1 MHQQPQHNFN
11 QQGNQQYNHGGHEM
25 FDMHEVLACSI
36 NVLDQ
41 FMIMRQ
47 FVRDAE
53 LLNILD
59 RQYHFALS
67 QYNLTV
73 ECFSTGQ
80 RPQQNTATY
89 LINEIVQP
97 VYGIQQAPPKKP
109 IQSLN
114 EINDAGISAYLLGL
128 VKSHASLLTMSALEV
143 TNPAGRRV
151 LASQVQH
158 FIEMAYELFMY
169 QNRRSYYQVP
179 QLATSDMQLMANAYA
194 PQTANYNPFF
204 N

>member
-1 MHQQPQHNFN
+1 MHQQPYNHLN
-11 QQGNQQYNHGGHEM
+11 QQGNPQGNHGGHEM

-36 NVLDQ
+36 NMLDQ
-41 FMIMRQ
+41 FMILRQ

-59 RQYHFALS
+59 RQYTFALS

-97 VYGIQQAPPKKP
+97 VYGMQQAPPKKP
-109 IQSLN
+109 IQSLS
-114 EINDAGISAYLLGL
+114 EISDAGISASMLGL

-143 TNPAGRRV
+143 TNPAARRV
-151 LASQVQH
+151 LASQVQN

-169 QNRRSYYQVP
+169 QNRRKYYQVP
-179 QLATSDMQLMANAYA
+179 QLATSDMHLMSNAYA
-194 PQTANYNPFF
+194 PQMANNNQPF